1 VRNKK
6 DSEAERELRREYNI
20 LLQKLKERGSERSP
34 PEVQVVERVKE
45 VRVDVIDTSL
55 NIEVARWRQ
64 KYEETNRSYLKERT

>member
-1 VRNKK
+1 
-6 DSEAERELRREYNI
+6 LRREYNI

>member
-1 VRNKK
+1 
-6 DSEAERELRREYNI
+6 
-20 LLQKLKERGSERSP
+20 LKERGSERSP

-45 VRVDVIDTSL
+45 VRIDVIDTSL